1 MSVTGKIW
9 VVKYQFWYNC
19 YLRYS
24 LTSSLLHLF
33 YWRIKRKCHHYYS
46 TFQVFNGSLIS
57 GVSKK
62 SILCFVIEKKKL
74 HRIKCTDLM
83 HITDEFLPVDAPT
96 QSSSQI
102 RHKTFLSAMK
112 FPSCFLPI
120 IFLSYYLTS
129 CFTVQQNFSRYEK
142 PSFFLMPECCEF

>member
-19 YLRYS
+19 YLWYS

-33 YWRIKRKCHHYYS
+33 YWRIKWKCHHYYS
-46 TFQVFNGSLIS
+46 IFQVFNGSLIS

-62 SILCFVIEKKKL
+62 SILCFVIEKKKKL
-74 HRIKCTDLM
+74 HRIRCTDLM

-96 QSSSQI
+96 Q
-102 RHKTFLSAMK
+102 LSAMK

>member
-19 YLRYS
+19 YLWYS

-46 TFQVFNGSLIS
+46 IFQVFNGSLIS
-57 GVSKK
+57 GVSNK

-74 HRIKCTDLM
+74 HRLRCTDLM

-96 QSSSQI
+96 Q
-102 RHKTFLSAMK
+102 LSAMK

-120 IFLSYYLTS
+120 IFLSYYLIS

-142 PSFFLMPECCEF
+142 PSFF